1 MSKTNSQSVQADGS
15 NVSKLSAEE
24 RRANLCNRC
33 LLQNSITD
41 GLCQDCY
48 SQKKHEAFWDNI
60 PSYED
65 GSRPYLARD
74 VRKAVN
80 AEFDRLNAEFDELVE
95 EHYEEKSL
103 WAAQQ
108 HKDAAEI
115 DYLTSTI
122 NTKNSKIKYLE
133 GRLDELV
140 GNAVKTKTY
149 HQSDVDKRVEELEV
163 NN

>member
-1 MSKTNSQSVQADGS
+1 MSKTNSQSTQAEECG
-15 NVSKLSAEE
+15 VSKISAEE
-24 RRANLCNRC
+24 RRANLCNGC
-33 LLQNSITD
+33 FLQNHITD

-65 GSRPYLARD
+65 GSRPYLASD
-74 VRKAVN
+74 VRKAV
-80 AEFDRLNAEFDELVE
+80 NAEFDELVE

-133 GRLDELV
+133 GRLEELV
-140 GNAVKTKTY
+140 GNAIKTKTY
-149 HQSDVDKRVEELEV
+149 HQSDVDKRVEELED